1 MVLLSQ
7 KLLVVIKKLSDN
19 QGKKEAFLLNQ
30 FTTLGVKHIKRKNQ
44 RGQMYAN

>member
-1 MVLLSQ
+1 MELLSQ

-30 FTTLGVKHIKRKNQ
+30 FTTLGLKYIKRKNQ
-44 RGQMYAN
+44 MGQIYGN